1 MKSYKKST
9 SLFLIIFMSVILV
22 VGLVFAFIPMNF
34 GSTKYLSF
42 AGNIKYASELKAGMY
57 AEYTASGDVTRAQMN
72 TAVDQIKSILS
83 NKGHTGAFV
92 AAVGDKSIRV
102 EVGLETGGEYTETQS
117 LLATIGVG
125 VFELR
130 TGTEKTKTF
139 ISGRE
144 HITEITTGSASG
156 SSYVKISFNEK
167 GLQAYKAN
175 MKSGTTIYVYMGDEL
190 QTSFSGSDAAYD
202 DMYLNF
208 ETYAEAEKF
217 ATSVKFGSFIP
228 VDFDKTKT
236 EINTMSS
243 PFSTVGLTA
252 DINSAAYNKSNTFVL
267 LFVALLA
274 CVTAAIVFMV
284 VKHRAFGVANLLS
297 MLILSVIITYIL
309 QLLPWIEI
317 GLSALIS
324 IAVSSA
330 MTFMGAFIYIG
341 KVGAEFSLGKTLE
354 ASLESGFK
362 KSAFINAVI
371 AGLMFVAGLFMAF
384 LTSGAVATAA
394 IILAVFGAAYAL
406 NNILLL
412 PWFIS
417 IFYSFEKKNTLAYGL
432 GGQKN
437 D

>member
-1 MKSYKKST
+1 
-9 SLFLIIFMSVILV
+9 
-22 VGLVFAFIPMNF
+22 
-34 GSTKYLSF
+34 
-42 AGNIKYASELKAGMY
+42 
-57 AEYTASGDVTRAQMN
+57 
-72 TAVDQIKSILS
+72 
-83 NKGHTGAFV
+83 
-92 AAVGDKSIRV
+92 
-102 EVGLETGGEYTETQS
+102 
-117 LLATIGVG
+117 
-125 VFELR
+125 
-130 TGTEKTKTF
+130 
-139 ISGRE
+139 
-144 HITEITTGSASG
+144 
-156 SSYVKISFNEK
+156 
-167 GLQAYKAN
+167 

-274 CVTAAIVFMV
+274 CVTAAIVFMII
-284 VKHRAFGVANLLS
+284 KHRAFGVANLLS

-317 GLSALIS
+317 GLSALVS

-341 KVGAEFSLGKTLE
+341 KVGAEFSLGKPL
-354 ASLESGFK
+354 K
-362 KSAFINAVI
+362 Q
-371 AGLMFVAGLFMAF
+371 
-384 LTSGAVATAA
+384 
-394 IILAVFGAAYAL
+394 AL
-406 NNILLL
+406 NRALKSLLL
-412 PWFIS
+412 STPLS
-417 IFYSFEKKNTLAYGL
+417 RGL
-432 GGQKN
+432 CLLPACLWHF
-437 D
+437 